1 MTMWRLRNS
10 EDIAKQ
16 FVKDLHERGFTDRDI
31 DVITFIAMENG
42 WVEDEHG
49 EKVEGWVEELEGND
63 GEYLTEEETEL

>member
-1 MTMWRLRNS
+1 MRARWNS

-63 GEYLTEEETEL
+63 GEYLTEKEEDED